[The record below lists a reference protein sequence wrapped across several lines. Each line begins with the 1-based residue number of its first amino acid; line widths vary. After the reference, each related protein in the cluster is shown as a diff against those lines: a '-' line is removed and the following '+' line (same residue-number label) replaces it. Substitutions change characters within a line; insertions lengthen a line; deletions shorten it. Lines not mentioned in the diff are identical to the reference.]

1 MTRDEKNQIIDE
13 LVATLS
19 QFNNFYIAD
28 FETLNSEKTSKL
40 RRACFNKNVQM
51 KVAKNTLIKKAL
63 EKIEGDFS
71 QLLPTLKGSSA
82 IMACETA
89 NVPAKLIKQF
99 RTESGKDAT
108 KPQLKSA
115 YIDGAVF
122 VGDNQLDAL
131 ASLKSKNELIGD
143 IIGLLQ
149 SPAKNVISGLK
160 GQGGKIAGILKTL
173 EERAA

>member
-1 MTRDEKNQIIDE
+1 MTRDEKNQILDS
-13 LVATLS
+13 LVETLS
-19 QFNNFYIAD
+19 EYSSFYITDISA
-28 FETLNSEKTSKL
+28 LPSAKTSKL
-40 RRACFNKNVQM
+40 RRLCFNKQVKL
-51 KVAKNTLIKKAL
+51 KVAKNSLISKAL

-71 QLLPTLKGSSA
+71 TMIPALKGSSA
-82 IMACETA
+82 IMTA
-89 NVPAKLIKQF
+89 EMPNVPAKLIKEF
-99 RTESGKDAT
+99 RKESD
-108 KPQLKSA
+108 KPVLKGAS
-115 YIDGAVF
+115 IDGGLF
-122 VGDNQLDAL
+122 IGDNQLEAL